1 MLLLLLLLLLLL
13 CVRATGS
20 DVVQRWALIG
30 WLHSLC
36 ATNASMAEARLA
48 LFFDYLAYDRDQHK
62 IMNIE
67 PAILLMH
74 HSVRTYTNMTGTLLE
89 FICKLIDEYLPG
101 SETKLLQ
108 SMFGYIRIFARGCYS
123 FF

>member
-1 MLLLLLLLLLLL
+1 M
-13 CVRATGS
+13 
-20 DVVQRWALIG
+20 VQRWALIG

-36 ATNASMAEARLA
+36 VTNASMAEARLA
-48 LFFDYLAYDRDQHK
+48 LFFDYLAYDRDQHR

-74 HSVRTYTNMTGTLLE
+74 HSVRTYTNMSGTLLE

-101 SETKLLQ
+101 FESKLLQ
-108 SMFGYIRIFARGCYS
+108 SKLCS
-123 FF
+123 FIPYLFE